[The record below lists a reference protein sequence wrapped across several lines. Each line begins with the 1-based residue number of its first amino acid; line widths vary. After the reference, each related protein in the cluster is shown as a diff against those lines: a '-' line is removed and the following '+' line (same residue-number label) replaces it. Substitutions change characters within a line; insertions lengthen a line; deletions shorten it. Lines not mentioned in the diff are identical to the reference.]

1 MGKFKDHIYDVLVR
15 KNPNVQYEYERYVME
30 NIKEHYEHHMKHL
43 RMLFRLKWHYQIKKR
58 TTPLL
63 YWDKFAE
70 ISQNL
75 KQPETGKQ
83 AVQKDTKKA
92 EKIYYYE
99 NDEKRLSVEEFLGK
113 LLPYQVISFDIF
125 DTLIYPQRRKAE

>member
-63 YWDKFAE
+63 YWDKLAE
-70 ISQNL
+70 TSQNL

-83 AVQKDTKKA
+83 AVQK
-92 EKIYYYE
+92 I
-99 NDEKRLSVEEFLGK
+99 
-113 LLPYQVISFDIF
+113 
-125 DTLIYPQRRKAE
+125 RRKQKRSIIMKMMEKTFRRGIFRKAITISGHFF

>member
-70 ISQNL
+70 ISRTL
-75 KQPETGKQ
+75 SSRKRESRRY
-83 AVQKDTKKA
+83 KK
-92 EKIYYYE
+92 I
-99 NDEKRLSVEEFLGK
+99 
-113 LLPYQVISFDIF
+113 
-125 DTLIYPQRRKAE
+125 RRKQKRSIIMKMMKKDFL